1 MVEDASALRQPM
13 LPIRGLLPKA
23 LPTHRHG
30 HRLLGPSRHLTQKGR
45 RDRRVKQRRRGG
57 ADADDLESRAVAAQC
72 AEVHAREERPVVE
85 GRVDGKGGM
94 VPRQVLCLV
103 HFAIL
108 IVAKSATTCDIS
120 RRHAEA
126 KTRHAERHHETLND
140 QLLPRFLR
148 SHLGC
153 CRQEREAC
161 IGVSEAFSGLATQ
174 GAHRQLPRK
183 RSPLLCEGHPRS
195 CNFHSQPFLDF
206 WRQVDTDA
214 AAVGSQMPQR
224 NFCKIMVGSILG
236 QGWKD
241 VAQGGVPT
249 RAEEARINK

>member
-1 MVEDASALRQPM
+1 MVEDASALRQPR
-13 LPIRGLLPKA
+13 LPIRGFLPKA

-30 HRLLGPSRHLTQKGR
+30 HRLLGPSRHFTQKGR
-45 RDRRVKQRRRGG
+45 RDWRVKQRRRGG
-57 ADADDLESRAVAAQC
+57 ADADDFEGRAVAAQC
-72 AEVHAREERPVVE
+72 AEVHAREERPIVE
-85 GRVDGKGGM
+85 GRVDGKGGV

-108 IVAKSATTCDIS
+108 IVAKSAATCGIS

-126 KTRHAERHHETLND
+126 KTRHAERHRETLND

-148 SHLGC
+148 SDLGC

-161 IGVSEAFSGLATQ
+161 IGVSEAFSGFATQ

-183 RSPLLCEGHPRS
+183 RSPLFYEGHSNNCSFRP
-195 CNFHSQPFLDF
+195 QPFLDF

-214 AAVGSQMPQR
+214 AAVGSHMLQC
-224 NFCKIMVGSILG
+224 NLCKIRVGSILG

-249 RAEEARINK
+249 RAEDACINK